1 MKIWHKKRALTWPSE
16 LEGKKVVSHF
26 FSFNSTL
33 KRGRWQWL

>member
-16 LEGKKVVSHF
+16 LGERLLISSI

-33 KRGRWQWL
+33 EGRWIQW